1 MTFGERVFLY
11 CERGTSEALF
21 AEPINAV
28 SNAAFLLAALAGFLL
43 VLRRPPEERNADQFL
58 LPALVLFI
66 GLGSLAFHL
75 YADRGTALADVV
87 PISLF
92 MLVYFGFALNRF
104 VGVPPAWTT
113 LAVLGFTAIVAIT
126 MQVRCGEDFIG
137 FPGSGVE
144 GVKPCLNGSLFYFP
158 ALVALMVVGLILSER
173 GHKAA
178 PWLLW
183 AAAIFALSIA
193 LRSLD
198 LALCDKAVFEGRKVG
213 THFAWHVLNALALF
227 LLLRASLEGG
237 PDSVTRSETI
247 PVVFETFEPRAEAP
261 VVFVPAE
268 DASQLKPS
276 VEEEV
281 ASASEAEA
289 DETEA
294 PDKEGER
301 KPFFPT

>member
-11 CERGTSEALF
+11 CERGSSEALF

-28 SNAAFLLAALAGFLL
+28 SNAAYLLAALAGFLL

-58 LPALVLFI
+58 LPVLVLFI

-92 MLVYFGFALNRF
+92 MLVYFGFALNCF
-104 VGVPPAWTT
+104 LGVPPAWTT

-158 ALVALMVVGLILSER
+158 ALVALMVVGLILSES

-198 LALCDKAVFEGRKVG
+198 LALCDKAVLEGRKVG

-237 PDSVTRSETI
+237 PDSVTRSEII
-247 PVVFETFEPRAEAP
+247 PVVFETFEPRIETPVEAMP
-261 VVFVPAE
+261 VENLPE
-268 DASQLKPS
+268 SKPLLER
-276 VEEEV
+276 VV
-281 ASASEAEA
+281 SATEREA

>member
-58 LPALVLFI
+58 LPVLVLFI

-104 VGVPPAWTT
+104 LGVPPAWTT

-158 ALVALMVVGLILSER
+158 ALVALMVVGLVLSER

-183 AAAIFALSIA
+183 PPPSSPSPSPFAPRSGALRQGRVRRTQSRHAFRMACAERACPVPAAA
-193 LRSLD
+193 
-198 LALCDKAVFEGRKVG
+198 G
-213 THFAWHVLNALALF
+213 
-227 LLLRASLEGG
+227 
-237 PDSVTRSETI
+237 
-247 PVVFETFEPRAEAP
+247 EPRRRSGFGHP
-261 VVFVPAE
+261 V
-268 DASQLKPS
+268 
-276 VEEEV
+276 
-281 ASASEAEA
+281 
-289 DETEA
+289 
-294 PDKEGER
+294 
-301 KPFFPT
+301 